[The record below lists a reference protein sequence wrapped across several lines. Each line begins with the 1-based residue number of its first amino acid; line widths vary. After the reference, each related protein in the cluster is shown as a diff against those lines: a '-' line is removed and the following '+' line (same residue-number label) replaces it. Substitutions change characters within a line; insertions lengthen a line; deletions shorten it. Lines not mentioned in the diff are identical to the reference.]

1 MVGVGSVGTLCLV
14 ALLMADDEDPL
25 FLQIK
30 EARASVFEA
39 YAGKSAFRHQGQR
52 VVHGHRLMQSA
63 SDIFLGWCTSKT
75 GRHFYVRQ
83 LRDIKLKP
91 ILDAFSATD
100 TIQFGER
107 RGWTLAR
114 AHARS
119 GEPAMIGGYLGSGE
133 AFDKAIA
140 AFSIAYA
147 DQTERDHELLR
158 KAARAGKNEK
168 WRRSSNSFVQ
178 VLRRAP
184 RSRLRDVREVHVQ
197 RDPGHPWRGQS
208 LREMRRH
215 ISVRVPCAAHRRRRL
230 SWPGSFP
237 RPLPKSLPAAEPLRL
252 IEPPGYRLRRSHRV
266 STATSPW
273 RAREKAPRQLICCVP
288 VRAKPTP
295 EFHSGCAAD
304 ADPVVRGSS
313 AASAVCLRPAS

>member
-1 MVGVGSVGTLCLV
+1 LARDALDAGVPEAFAQYRESLPQSVRTLLDRFQFKDIAIKVVGVGSVGTLCLV

-100 TIQFGER
+100 TIQFGEWC
-107 RGWTLAR
+107 GWTLAR

-133 AFDKAIA
+133 TFDKAIA

-147 DQTERDHELLR
+147 DQTERDYELLR
-158 KAARAGKNEK
+158 KAARAGKLE
-168 WRRSSNSFVQ
+168 V
-178 VLRRAP
+178 AP
-184 RSRLRDVREVHVQ
+184 Q
-197 RDPGHPWRGQS
+197 Q
-208 LREMRRH
+208 
-215 ISVRVPCAAHRRRRL
+215 
-230 SWPGSFP
+230 
-237 RPLPKSLPAAEPLRL
+237 
-252 IEPPGYRLRRSHRV
+252 
-266 STATSPW
+266 
-273 RAREKAPRQLICCVP
+273 Q
-288 VRAKPTP
+288 
-295 EFHSGCAAD
+295 
-304 ADPVVRGSS
+304 
-313 AASAVCLRPAS
+313 